1 MATTNAAPNQPQH
14 HHHRHR
20 KHIAFSVSA
29 GCYPYQMGLAH
40 YLQKNFDLENV
51 FFSGA
56 SGGAWAALL
65 LAANCSIEDHA
76 LEALK
81 AIGPQCC
88 HGRLLGAYGVYDTG
102 MRAVFE
108 SLFNGVDLP
117 HLVNG
122 RLAISVTRLAFTPLP
137 VLKDEVISHFY
148 SNGAQWLHTV

>member
-1 MATTNAAPNQPQH
+1 
-14 HHHRHR
+14 
-20 KHIAFSVSA
+20 
-29 GCYPYQMGLAH
+29 MGLAH
-40 YLQKNFDLENV
+40 YLQTNFDLDNV

-65 LAANCSIEDHA
+65 LAANCSIESDA

-88 HGRLLGAYGVYDTG
+88 SGRWLGAYGVYDSG

-108 SLFNGVDLP
+108 HLFNGVDLP
-117 HLVNG
+117 RLVNG
-122 RLAISVTRLAFTPLP
+122 RLAISVTRLAFTPWP

-148 SNGAQWLHTV
+148 SNGTVQYRLFPTHIVAFLSFVVQLSSP